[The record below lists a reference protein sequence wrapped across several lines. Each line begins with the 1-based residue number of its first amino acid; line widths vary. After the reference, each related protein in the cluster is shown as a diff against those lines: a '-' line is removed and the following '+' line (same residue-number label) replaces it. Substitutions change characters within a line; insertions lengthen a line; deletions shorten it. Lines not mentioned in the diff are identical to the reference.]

1 MSSPKAKA
9 KELIDKMYN
18 SEYCGIKHFPNKR
31 YCECVEMNLFQA
43 KQCALI
49 AVDEILKA
57 NPIIPLK
64 FMLESE
70 ALDAANEYWAEVKQE
85 IEKL

>member
-1 MSSPKAKA
+1 MTSKEEAR
-9 KELIDKMYN
+9 ELIDKMYN

-49 AVDEILKA
+49 AVDYIRDNCEWNQHL
-57 NPIIPLK
+57 
-64 FMLESE
+64 
-70 ALDAANEYWAEVKQE
+70 YWLEVKQE